1 MASRVTKRQVEAL
14 IVEIDAYLEA
24 VDLFRA
30 EGREPQ
36 WRRDS
41 PPEAPPAEP
50 LGTMST

>member
-1 MASRVTKRQVEAL
+1 MAARVTKRQVEAL

-36 WRRDS
+36 WRGDA
-41 PPEAPPAEP
+41 PPEPPSVEP
-50 LGTMST
+50 LGMST